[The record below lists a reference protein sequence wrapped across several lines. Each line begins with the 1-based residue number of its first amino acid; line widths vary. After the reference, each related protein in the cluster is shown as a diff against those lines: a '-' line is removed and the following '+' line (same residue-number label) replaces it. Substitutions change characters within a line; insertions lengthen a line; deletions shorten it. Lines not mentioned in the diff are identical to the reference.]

1 MNNQHQQ
8 RTIKNVGYRL
18 GKRKRLFEKRCRI
31 SDFSLSFAVFGIL
44 VMLVETELIFAGV
57 YEKLQ
62 SLCVVC
68 HRMIYLMLD
77 SHCNYFSSHQW
88 TDIGENTTK
97 SDGSLARILQ

>member
-57 YEKLQ
+57 YEKVSELTECFVLIHSYFFNLLQ
-62 SLCVVC
+62 
-68 HRMIYLMLD
+68 
-77 SHCNYFSSHQW
+77 FSS
-88 TDIGENTTK
+88 
-97 SDGSLARILQ
+97 

>member
-1 MNNQHQQ
+1 MGKLFIFEHITHHVDTFKRRDAMNNQHQQ

-57 YEKLQ
+57 YEK
-62 SLCVVC
+62 
-68 HRMIYLMLD
+68 D
-77 SHCNYFSSHQW
+77 
-88 TDIGENTTK
+88 K
-97 SDGSLARILQ
+97 